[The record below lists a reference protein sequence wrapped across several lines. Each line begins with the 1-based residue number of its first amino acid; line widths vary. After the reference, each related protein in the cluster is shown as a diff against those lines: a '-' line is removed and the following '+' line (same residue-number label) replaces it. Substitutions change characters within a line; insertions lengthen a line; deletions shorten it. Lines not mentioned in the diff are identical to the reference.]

1 MRNPS
6 SCVRTATSASGMPA
20 TYLASSIRVMAATP
34 TTPPLRPQPM
44 ARTPPRV
51 RVQRYVHPGVTF
63 ANAISS
69 TLIWKVDQRV
79 SIGAAIREIS
89 KRTGVDISRIKL
101 LTDRGPLNL
110 KEDIDEDVSV
120 LLVSE

>member
-1 MRNPS
+1 
-6 SCVRTATSASGMPA
+6 
-20 TYLASSIRVMAATP
+20 
-34 TTPPLRPQPM
+34 M

-51 RVQRYVHPGVTF
+51 RAQRYVHPGVTF

-89 KRTGVDISRIKL
+89 KRSGVDISRTKL

-110 KEDIDEDVSV
+110 KADIDEDVSV

>member
-1 MRNPS
+1 
-6 SCVRTATSASGMPA
+6 
-20 TYLASSIRVMAATP
+20 
-34 TTPPLRPQPM
+34 M

-89 KRTGVDISRIKL
+89 KRTGVDISRTKL

>member
-1 MRNPS
+1 MRAYS
-6 SCVRTATSASGMPA
+6 VRVGNAASGMRA
-20 TYLASSIRVMAATP
+20 AYLASYVRDMAATP

-51 RVQRYVHPGVTF
+51 RVQRYVQPGVTF

-69 TLIWKVDQRV
+69 TVIWVVDQRV
-79 SIGAAIREIS
+79 SVGAAIREIS

-101 LTDRGPLNL
+101 LTDRGPVNL
-110 KEDIDEDVSV
+110 KKDIDEDVAV

>member
-1 MRNPS
+1 
-6 SCVRTATSASGMPA
+6 
-20 TYLASSIRVMAATP
+20 
-34 TTPPLRPQPM
+34 M

-51 RVQRYVHPGVTF
+51 RVQRYVQPGVTF

-69 TLIWKVDQRV
+69 TVIWEVDQRV
-79 SIGAAIREIS
+79 SIAAAIREIS

-101 LTDRGPLNL
+101 LADGPLNI

>member
-1 MRNPS
+1 MRAYSVRVANAAS
-6 SCVRTATSASGMPA
+6 GMRASFLASCVRD
-20 TYLASSIRVMAATP
+20 MAETP

-44 ARTPPRV
+44 ARTPPRI

-63 ANAISS
+63 ASAISG

-89 KRTGVDISRIKL
+89 KRTGVDINRIKL
-101 LTDRGPLNL
+101 LTDRGPVNL
-110 KEDIDEDVSV
+110 KEDIDEDVAV
-120 LLVSE
+120 LLLSE

>member
-1 MRNPS
+1 
-6 SCVRTATSASGMPA
+6 
-20 TYLASSIRVMAATP
+20 
-34 TTPPLRPQPM
+34 M

-51 RVQRYVHPGVTF
+51 RVHRYVHPGVTF

-89 KRTGVDISRIKL
+89 TRTGVEISRIKL
-101 LTDRGPLNL
+101 LTDRGPVNL
-110 KEDIDEDVSV
+110 KEDIDEDVAV
-120 LLVSE
+120 LLLSE

>member
-1 MRNPS
+1 MRAYSVRVGNAAS
-6 SCVRTATSASGMPA
+6 GMRASFLASCVRD
-20 TYLASSIRVMAATP
+20 MAETP

-51 RVQRYVHPGVTF
+51 RVQRYVQPGVTF

-69 TLIWKVDQRV
+69 TVIWEVDQRV

-89 KRTGVDISRIKL
+89 TRTGVEISRIKL
-101 LTDRGPLNL
+101 LTDRGPVNL
-110 KEDIDEDVSV
+110 KEDIDEDVAV
-120 LLVSE
+120 LLLSE

>member
-1 MRNPS
+1 
-6 SCVRTATSASGMPA
+6 
-20 TYLASSIRVMAATP
+20 
-34 TTPPLRPQPM
+34 M

-51 RVQRYVHPGVTF
+51 RAQRYVHPGVTF

-89 KRTGVDISRIKL
+89 KRTGVDINRIKL

-110 KEDIDEDVSV
+110 KEAIDEGVSV
-120 LLVSE
+120 LLFSE